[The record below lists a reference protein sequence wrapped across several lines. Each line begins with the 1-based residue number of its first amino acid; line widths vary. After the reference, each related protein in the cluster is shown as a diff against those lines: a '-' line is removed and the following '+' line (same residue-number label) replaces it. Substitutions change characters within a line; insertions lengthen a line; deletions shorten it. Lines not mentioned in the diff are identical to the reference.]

1 MSLFFFD
8 ASALAKRY
16 LTETGSAWV
25 DRVTDP
31 AATGEAVVVAELTRV
46 EVAAAIAAR
55 ARAGTITSA
64 ERDAL
69 VGLLLQHC
77 DTDYHMI
84 ALDAATVSRAVTLT
98 QQHRLRAYDAVQ
110 LATAL
115 TAAMVLPGLAFV
127 AADNDLLH
135 AAQAE
140 GLAAENPNHYS

>member
-8 ASALAKRY
+8 SSALAKRY
-16 LTETGSAWV
+16 LTEVGSAWV
-25 DRVTDP
+25 GSLMDP
-31 AATGEAVVVAELTRV
+31 ASGEVVVVAEATRV

-55 ARAGTITSA
+55 ARAGAITSA

-69 VGLLLQHC
+69 VGLLLHHC
-77 DTDYHMI
+77 DTDYQMVT
-84 ALDAATVSRAVTLT
+84 LDAVTVSRAVTLT
-98 QQHRLRAYDAVQ
+98 QQHRLRAYDAIQ

-115 TAAMVLPGLAFV
+115 VAAAVLPGIAFV

-140 GLAAENPNHYS
+140 GLAVENPNHYS